1 MEYDFQLFVLFV
13 LVESMYFSELQCM
26 AELQFILSNYN
37 NNKQQTNT
45 AGTIGVSDESKSL
58 PPCIATSNGFI

>member
-1 MEYDFQLFVLFV
+1 VV
-13 LVESMYFSELQCM
+13 
-26 AELQFILSNYN
+26 LQFILSNYN

>member
-1 MEYDFQLFVLFV
+1 
-13 LVESMYFSELQCM
+13 M
-26 AELQFILSNYN
+26 AELQLHAFNYN